1 MLVIVGK
8 HLDQS
13 VKRRTMNTVDRIVN
27 EISLNLAN
35 AIVEVTKYKVL
46 YEEANEENQRVNELL
61 SKFNSVLD
69 SDTAL
74 KDLFDEASKKL
85 AALEATRASMEK
97 HIADL
102 QKTQEELK
110 TGIIHLREG
119 TILFQVDQL
128 LAQAVVRNGLSPNEA
143 RDAVNSI
150 VEDTNKLVLRRLGVE
165 DHGESVVYVDRQN
178 IEVAISKIEESK
190 TPMVIQ
196 VVAAGNIIAGE
207 PAVAT
212 IHVYPQQFI
221 YKSGDVIATSVI
233 DGGSN
238 AQVNML
244 RFLKQVNEEAK
255 SKGVIPDSLSGDIGT
270 IPGDELFS
278 AIRRISMLHG
288 KVYVEAY
295 ADGDTYSSGP
305 VHIKLRITQMTDT
318 GKLIKSN

>member
-1 MLVIVGK
+1 
-8 HLDQS
+8 
-13 VKRRTMNTVDRIVN
+13 
-27 EISLNLAN
+27 
-35 AIVEVTKYKVL
+35 
-46 YEEANEENQRVNELL
+46 
-61 SKFNSVLD
+61 
-69 SDTAL
+69 
-74 KDLFDEASKKL
+74 
-85 AALEATRASMEK
+85 
-97 HIADL
+97 
-102 QKTQEELK
+102 
-110 TGIIHLREG
+110 
-119 TILFQVDQL
+119 
-128 LAQAVVRNGLSPNEA
+128 
-143 RDAVNSI
+143 
-150 VEDTNKLVLRRLGVE
+150 
-165 DHGESVVYVDRQN
+165 
-178 IEVAISKIEESK
+178 
-190 TPMVIQ
+190 
-196 VVAAGNIIAGE
+196 
-207 PAVAT
+207 
-212 IHVYPQQFI
+212 VYPQQFI